1 MNRSFSLHKALV
13 TGFAAALLSIAFV
26 ACAKQEAPKE
36 AQQTPSAQE
45 TKPQYKAYGD
55 SVQSTSAPLALSE
68 AVKAPSKEK
77 LVRVTAKVT
86 EVCQKKGCWM
96 MLTDGNN
103 TIRVTFKD
111 YGFFMPKD
119 LAGKTIIAEGLV
131 TEEVLKE
138 ADARH
143 YAEDAGKSKE
153 EIEKIKGDQKTVTM
167 VAQSVFVPMN

>member
-1 MNRSFSLHKALV
+1 MNRRLFLNSLFLV
-13 TGFAAALLSIAFV
+13 TFCSVSFFG
-26 ACAKQEAPKE
+26 CAKQEAPKE
-36 AQQTPSAQE
+36 AQQTTQTPE
-45 TKPQYKAYGD
+45 TKPQAPQYKAYGD
-55 SVQSTSAPLALSE
+55 SVQSTATPLALTE
-68 AVKAPSKEK
+68 AIKTPSNEK
-77 LVRVTAKVT
+77 LVRVSAKVT

-103 TIRVTFKD
+103 SIRVTFKD

-131 TEEVLKE
+131 KEEVLKE